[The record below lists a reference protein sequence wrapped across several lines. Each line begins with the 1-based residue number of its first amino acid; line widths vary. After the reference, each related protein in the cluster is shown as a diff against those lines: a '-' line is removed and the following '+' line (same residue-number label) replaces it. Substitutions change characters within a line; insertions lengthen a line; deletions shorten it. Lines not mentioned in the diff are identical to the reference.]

1 MLLLSFDN
9 DGGKRQIEEGLLCA
23 PTVTQT
29 DRLRL
34 YLGPGAGADRR
45 RLPNGVVA
53 LFRGQ
58 VGRRVRVS
66 GGYLDGPGSKPEA
79 KHSGCG

>member
-23 PTVTQT
+23 ATVTQT

-34 YLGPGAGADRR
+34 YLGPGADADAGDVCQTVLSPYSAAR
-45 RLPNGVVA
+45 
-53 LFRGQ
+53 
-58 VGRRVRVS
+58 
-66 GGYLDGPGSKPEA
+66 
-79 KHSGCG
+79 

>member
-34 YLGPGAGADRR
+34 YLGPGADAGDVCQTVLSPYSAAR
-45 RLPNGVVA
+45 
-53 LFRGQ
+53 
-58 VGRRVRVS
+58 
-66 GGYLDGPGSKPEA
+66 
-79 KHSGCG
+79 

>member
-58 VGRRVRVS
+58 VGRRVSV
-66 GGYLDGPGSKPEA
+66 G
-79 KHSGCG
+79 

>member
-23 PTVTQT
+23 PTGDADGQTQIVSGSG
-29 DRLRL
+29 RGR
-34 YLGPGAGADRR
+34 GR

-58 VGRRVRVS
+58 VGRRVLGR
-66 GGYLDGPGSKPEA
+66 YLDGPGIE
-79 KHSGCG
+79 